1 MFLAAARPTIGQ
13 LNKFVIPNVG
23 HRWRNLGVKLLGV
36 DEAERLT
43 GGNQKRCS
51 EILRIW
57 LDRNPNADWYQLVE
71 ALDSPRVQLSDV
83 AGEIRNMFTGE
94 I

>member
-1 MFLAAARPTIGQ
+1 M
-13 LNKFVIPNVG
+13 IPNVG
-23 HRWRNLGVKLLGV
+23 HRWRNLGVELLGV